1 MWFKAYYFIF
11 LPQNIVTTFLGE
23 RSSGSSSSTFIAW
36 IFYDQLLLLSTLEVL
51 AALFLATSDEA
62 AQARVCCREELHFPL
77 DAHWTLSLIKKLC
90 GEKQECLLIWIF
102 EIVLLE
108 WRKNYL
114 TVLVHYFSILAH
126 CQMLYCHML
135 QFFKTL
141 LLACKI
147 KIIIPLPFSV
157 SIYMYKLQNSQ

>member
-77 DAHWTLSLIKKLC
+77 DAHWTLSLIKKIVRGKTGMFTDLNFWNC
-90 GEKQECLLIWIF
+90 TFGVEKKLPYSISALF
-102 EIVLLE
+102 F
-108 WRKNYL
+108 N
-114 TVLVHYFSILAH
+114 FSPLSDVILPHAAV
-126 CQMLYCHML
+126 
-135 QFFKTL
+135 F
-141 LLACKI
+141 
-147 KIIIPLPFSV
+147 
-157 SIYMYKLQNSQ
+157 